1 VRVEWSDVAAGQL
14 DEIAGG
20 RALWS
25 EASAIRLRA
34 SVLRRTDQIADFP
47 RSGRMIP
54 EFQMEH
60 LREVLEQ
67 GYRIL
72 YEVFEDRV
80 EVFGVADARR
90 DVFAEDE

>member
-1 VRVEWSDVAAGQL
+1 LIVIWQPEAVADIEAIVGSRG
-14 DEIAGG
+14 A
-20 RALWS
+20 WS
-25 EASAIRLRA
+25 EDSALRLAAAIIARA
-34 SVLRRTDQIADFP
+34 DQMADFP

-72 YEVFEDRV
+72 YEVFPNHV
-80 EVFGVADARR
+80 EVFGVVSSRQ
-90 DVFAEDE
+90 DVFPEGT